1 MLRGSASSE
10 GGCASKVARDGCMDI
25 RRLVF
30 ELARV
35 GVAVMMCLVIVLEV
49 YRAVMTQIDKVQR
62 EIALE
67 WLGSVIAEM
76 WDFIA
81 GWMAGRYM

>member
-1 MLRGSASSE
+1 MEWRYTREWRWVTMLVGSASSE
-10 GGCASKVARDGCMDI
+10 GGCATGLAQDGCMDI

-35 GVAVMMCLVIVLEV
+35 GVAVM
-49 YRAVMTQIDKVQR
+49 TQIDKVRR

-76 WDFIA
+76 WDFVA
-81 GWMAGRYM
+81 GWMAGHYM